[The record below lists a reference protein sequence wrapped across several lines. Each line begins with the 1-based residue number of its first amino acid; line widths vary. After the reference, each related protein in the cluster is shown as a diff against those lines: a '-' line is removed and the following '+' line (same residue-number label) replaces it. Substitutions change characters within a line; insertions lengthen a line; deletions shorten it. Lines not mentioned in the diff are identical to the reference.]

1 MKRNALN
8 MHPQIPS
15 TRYDKCCSC
24 RVPLKSL
31 KSKSS
36 KKQRQWSRL
45 YYYLWMWAHC
55 KACPLPK
62 NIINCKAFLRRRWHC
77 ISVHCLASNTR
88 PYFNL
93 YPHTCMYTKMYM
105 YAKKYRIVP
114 NDIIVRLSNSVRIH
128 CPIPAWIHKL
138 YTDEELEHNQ
148 TQHGIAII
156 FFTRHHQYFCSH
168 HVCTPSWLTAKVAYN
183 NITGFQRLIR
193 VTWLAHFVN
202 KIWQTW
208 TVYLYLYLKFV
219 LKILYIFI
227 L

>member
-1 MKRNALN
+1 MN

-156 FFTRHHQYFCSH
+156 FLQDIISIF
-168 HVCTPSWLTAKVAYN
+168 
-183 NITGFQRLIR
+183 
-193 VTWLAHFVN
+193 AHTMFAHLLG
-202 KIWQTW
+202 WQPKLHT
-208 TVYLYLYLKFV
+208 TT
-219 LKILYIFI
+219 
-227 L
+227 